1 MSPEAQEAYREI
13 QRSTPSDA
21 AFIAEK
27 PRALALFT
35 GRKAAFDVPSLPPD
49 AFGTFV
55 KQKNIHYL
63 LLDLASESV
72 RNGEYKKQIP
82 SEIIPTNVWASARYA
97 IVKLDWN

>member
-13 QRSTPSDA
+13 QRGTPSDA
-21 AFIAEK
+21 AFITEK

-35 GRKAAFDVPSLPPD
+35 GRKAAFDVPGLPPD
-49 AFGTFV
+49 SFGIFV

-63 LLDLASESV
+63 LLDLASEAV
-72 RNGEYKKQIP
+72 RNGEYKKQVP
-82 SEIIPTNVWASARYA
+82 SDIIPANVWSNGRYL